1 MTNIISKNQIIE
13 WVLCSIIAISWPLM
27 YYIDYSDLKHGH
39 GHYIP
44 FANALS
50 YILLISLIVWVIN
63 YIVKIP
69 LTLLRQKDGI
79 LVPILWIVLPLL
91 LIILL
96 LMEQNTIIML
106 SVIILYNLWF
116 CLFYGKKKIMWIS
129 LIMYNFMPW
138 LFRAYYDYL
147 YIQGW
152 YELPSLIE
160 GYSCTFFTAI
170 AIGYLE
176 LFIRSVVHNH
186 KTRVATVESGI

>member
-13 WVLCSIIAISWPLM
+13 WVLCSVIAISWPLM
-27 YYIDYSDLKHGH
+27 CYIDYTNLKHGH
-39 GHYIP
+39 HIP

-50 YILLISLIVWVIN
+50 YILLISLIVWAIN
-63 YIVKIP
+63 YMVKIP

-116 CLFYGKKKIMWIS
+116 FLFYGKKKIMWIT
-129 LIMYNFMPW
+129 LILFNFMPW
-138 LFRAYYDYL
+138 IDRAYYDYL

-152 YELPSLIE
+152 YELPSLTE
-160 GYSCTFFTAI
+160 GYSYTFFTAI

-186 KTRVATVESGI
+186 KTRVTFSLSD